1 MVTIKLIDWN
11 LLDIFFAVVIAIS
24 GFLVT
29 YLLMPYIIK
38 YMQKKRYV
46 GNDIHKNSKPEVAE
60 SGGIGILI
68 GLIVASLFMMLFFR
82 EFINQ
87 ILIFDITILIAG
99 LIGYLDDRVK
109 LRSRYKIILTL
120 LAGIVIF
127 FTNYFNFIDI
137 ESPVIPILGR
147 TRLSLI
153 YPFVIPIIVVI
164 FANTVNMLEGYNGE
178 GSGTCLIVS
187 VFLLISSLIWNS
199 GNGVLFSLLAISTF
213 AGFFMFNKYPA
224 KIFPGDTG
232 TLVMG
237 STLACIGLFTSLEAV
252 VFIALF
258 AHIFNSFYYISSA
271 RGFFESSD
279 VQETRSDIIL
289 LEDDR
294 IKASH
299 QKDAIITLPRLIL
312 AKGPLKEPELV
323 KNFYILSLVGG
334 FFSIFTTLLMLWT
347 DNKLPLNLLIIFSII
362 VIFPVILLYYY
373 YPRVRGI
380 VLIMSLVLAG
390 GIVLLILIDIYIISI
405 PLPVINLG
413 FIIIPPNILLST
425 LILAPGLIIWYYLT
439 VKYFWYQINKFK
451 EREN

>member
-1 MVTIKLIDWN
+1 
-11 LLDIFFAVVIAIS
+11 
-24 GFLVT
+24 
-29 YLLMPYIIK
+29 
-38 YMQKKRYV
+38 
-46 GNDIHKNSKPEVAE
+46 
-60 SGGIGILI
+60 
-68 GLIVASLFMMLFFR
+68 
-82 EFINQ
+82 
-87 ILIFDITILIAG
+87 
-99 LIGYLDDRVK
+99 
-109 LRSRYKIILTL
+109 
-120 LAGIVIF
+120 
-127 FTNYFNFIDI
+127 TNYFNFIDI

-334 FFSIFTTLLMLWT
+334 FIF
-347 DNKLPLNLLIIFSII
+347 
-362 VIFPVILLYYY
+362 
-373 YPRVRGI
+373 
-380 VLIMSLVLAG
+380 
-390 GIVLLILIDIYIISI
+390 
-405 PLPVINLG
+405 
-413 FIIIPPNILLST
+413 
-425 LILAPGLIIWYYLT
+425 
-439 VKYFWYQINKFK
+439 
-451 EREN
+451 